1 MNAKKPG
8 NDQWVETLLSANPVD
23 VADDGFSAKILAD
36 IKRQE
41 RQRLLILTPFFV
53 GAFALFLGFFPYEL
67 FEGLTGS
74 VSSSYKTLMPYL
86 VPIGAVIGMFMFSW
100 FSEEVA

>member
-8 NDQWVETLLSANPVD
+8 NDQWVETLLAANPVD
-23 VADDGFSAKILAD
+23 LADDGFSKRVLAN

-41 RQRLLILTPFFV
+41 RQRLLILAPFFV

-67 FEGLTGS
+67 FEGLAGS
-74 VSSSYKTLMPYL
+74 VSSSYKNLGPYL
-86 VPIGAVIGMFMFSW
+86 VPFLAVIGVFMFSM